1 MCRFLAIF
9 SIIVCFTP
17 GVASALEFTMS
28 IQPILPKKQIVEA
41 YTPLADYLSK
51 QTGHTIK
58 IKGHSNFITYWA
70 DMRLENGFD
79 LVLDAA
85 HFTDYRVK
93 KKNYEV
99 LAKLPDTVS
108 FALVTH
114 EDELVFDIEELVLKR
129 VATLVSPSVGAIRLL
144 DLFTDP
150 FRQPMI
156 VYARDSND
164 AARMVM
170 DKSVY
175 AAIIPT
181 ALVGSYAGLNTVT
194 TTDSLPHMAFSVSP
208 KVPEAVREKIRQ
220 ALLEAKDTKPG
231 QDMLAKINFTAF
243 EKTDAAA
250 YQNYDQMLKHVLG
263 Y

>member
-1 MCRFLAIF
+1 MSRFLAVF
-9 SIIVCFTP
+9 SILLLGLSST
-17 GVASALEFTMS
+17 ASALEFSLS
-28 IQPILPKKQIVEA
+28 IQPILPKKQIIEA
-41 YTPLADYLSK
+41 YTPLANYLSR
-51 QTGHTIK
+51 QTGHTIT

-70 DMRLENGFD
+70 DMRRENGFD

-85 HFTDYRVK
+85 HFTDYRVN

-108 FALVTH
+108 FALVSH

-129 VATLVSPSVGAIRLL
+129 VATLVAPSVGAIRLL

-164 AARMVM
+164 AAKMVM
-170 DKSVY
+170 DKRVY

-181 ALVGSYAGLNTVT
+181 ALVGSYEGLNTIT
-194 TTDSLPHMAFSVSP
+194 TTDSLPHMAFSASP
-208 KVPEAVREKIRQ
+208 KVPQEVRDKIRL
-220 ALLEAKDTKPG
+220 ALVEAKDTEAG
-231 QDMLAKINFTAF
+231 QEMLSKINFTAF
-243 EKTDAAA
+243 EKTDTAA
-250 YQNYDQMLKHVLG
+250 YENYHLMLQHVLG